1 MYMGIQLACWTSW
14 DFIPLISILIIHYSN
29 FSSFKDEENIMFTEY
44 TDDHRGTNFSNMLY
58 TDVEDLLAANKQSLN
73 QNPLEASLN
82 GIDVESDLNSSTEE
96 DLNSIQQSAQS
107 SVIVSDRGGQASA
120 ESTFPQDSN
129 FISKQNR
136 TLSSQETTG
145 QKYLSKTHE

>member
-1 MYMGIQLACWTSW
+1 
-14 DFIPLISILIIHYSN
+14 
-29 FSSFKDEENIMFTEY
+29 MFTEY

-107 SVIVSDRGGQASA
+107 SVIVSDRGG
-120 ESTFPQDSN
+120 
-129 FISKQNR
+129 
-136 TLSSQETTG
+136 
-145 QKYLSKTHE
+145 